1 MKELL
6 EFPTITDYNEYLGV
20 ETVHPLI
27 SIIDFSEVR
36 TLHRYRT
43 MFGFYAM
50 FFKDKTCGD
59 MRYGRG
65 KYDYTEGALVTMG
78 PQQVFNFEATGEE
91 FQPEGIGLL
100 FHPDLIRGTGLARN
114 IRQYTFFSYEM
125 NEALHLSKP
134 ERAVLDDCIN
144 KIRAELSRPLDRFT
158 KKLVVSNLEML
169 LDYCLRFFDRQ
180 FNTRQKVN
188 NDIISRFEVYID
200 DYLRSGK
207 AESEGLPNVTVCADA
222 MHLSPNYFSDLIRK
236 ITGKS
241 ALDLIHSTVTS
252 IAKEMIYDGSL
263 SLSEIAYR
271 LGFKY
276 PQHFSRFF
284 KRNTGKTPNQ
294 YRESISGE

>member
-6 EFPTITDYNEYLGV
+6 EIPTITDYNEYLGV

-50 FFKDKTCGD
+50 FFKDKTCGG

-65 KYDYTEGALVTMG
+65 KYDYTEGTLVTMG

>member
-6 EFPTITDYNEYLGV
+6 EIPTITDYNEYLGV

-188 NDIISRFEVYID
+188 NDILSRFEVYID

-284 KRNTGKTPNQ
+284 KRNTGMTPNQ

>member
-6 EFPTITDYNEYLGV
+6 EIPTITDYNEYLGV

-65 KYDYTEGALVTMG
+65 KYDYTEGTLVTMG

-91 FQPEGIGLL
+91 IQPEGIGLL
-100 FHPDLIRGTGLARN
+100 FHPDQIRGTGLARN

>member
-6 EFPTITDYNEYLGV
+6 EIPTITDYNEYLGV

-284 KRNTGKTPNQ
+284 KRNTGKTPNH

>member
-6 EFPTITDYNEYLGV
+6 EIPTITDYNEYLGV